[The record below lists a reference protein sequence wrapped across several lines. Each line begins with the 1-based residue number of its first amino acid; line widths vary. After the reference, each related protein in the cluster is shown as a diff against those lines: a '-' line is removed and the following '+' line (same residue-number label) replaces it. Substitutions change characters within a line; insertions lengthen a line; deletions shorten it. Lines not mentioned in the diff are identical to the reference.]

1 MSIILAIDDKPDN
14 LVTIKALLNQMK
26 PECEVLTAFS
36 GQEGIKLAR
45 KYKPDTIILDIIMP
59 GMDGYETCKI
69 LKTDPATKDI
79 PVLMLTA
86 IKTDTSSRIKGL
98 QHGADA
104 FFAKPIDPYELGAQI
119 DVLLRIKQ
127 TEDLLRQEKRDL
139 LESVDEKTKALL
151 MNEIKLNQIIEGF
164 AIPAFVIGQDHK
176 ITHWNTALEILTLL
190 KSKSMIGSSD
200 HWKMIYKKPHPLLAD
215 LVLDRADDITIS
227 KYFEDK
233 WQRSNLLYEALEME
247 KVFVD
252 RYYLDRWFY
261 CTAVPI
267 KDKNGELICALQI
280 VQDITKRK
288 ASELELEKYRKNLEV
303 LVDERT
309 KALKD
314 KNEELE
320 QLNKLFSGREFRIKE
335 LRDKV
340 KELENEIEKL
350 KVNKGD
356 WI

>member
-26 PECEVLTAFS
+26 PECKVLTALS
-36 GQEGIKLAR
+36 GQEGIEIAR
-45 KYKPDTIILDIIMP
+45 KTKPDTIILDIIMP
-59 GMDGYETCKI
+59 GMDGYETCRL

-79 PVLMLTA
+79 PILMLTA
-86 IKTDTSSRIKGL
+86 IKTDTPSRIKGL

-104 FFAKPIDPYELGAQI
+104 FFTKPIDPYELSAQV

-139 LESVDEKTKALL
+139 LESVDKKTKALL

-164 AIPAFVIGQDHK
+164 AIPAFVIGKDHK
-176 ITHWNTALEILTLL
+176 ITHWNTALEILTAM

-200 HWKMIYKKPHPLLAD
+200 HWRIMYKKPQPLLAD
-215 LVLDRADDITIS
+215 LVLGQAEDKIIS

-233 WQRSNLLYEALEME
+233 WHRSSLLHEALELE
-247 KVFVD
+247 KGFVD
-252 RYYLDRWFY
+252 RYYLDRWYY

-267 KDKNGELICALQI
+267 KDEDGQIICALQTI
-280 VQDITKRK
+280 QDITRRK
-288 ASELELEKYRKNLEV
+288 ASELELEKYRQNLEA

-320 QLNKLFSGREFRIKE
+320 QMNKLFSGREFRIKE
-335 LRDKV
+335 LREKV
-340 KELENEIEKL
+340 RELENQVKIL
-350 KVNKGD
+350 KS
-356 WI
+356 